1 MLFKASSYAF
11 SSTFLFLLDLLSF
24 ERPDALPTIC
34 ALAVKVSGRRPEF
47 EPLFR
52 SKAQPLGVVRQGS
65 QADS

>member
-1 MLFKASSYAF
+1 MPSHPLSF
-11 SSTFLFLLDLLSF
+11 FLLDLLSF